1 MKNTTKKNSKMT
13 AAQSWKPLWTLVS
26 LCLAAALLL
35 ALPAQSQAT
44 FTYEDERRVGKEL
57 YDKIKEADLLLT
69 DDPLVDYVREIGE
82 RLIRQDNRYPL
93 DFTFS
98 VIGSSGINAFAT
110 PGGYIY
116 VFTGLVKLAENESQL
131 AGVLAHEIAHVKARH
146 IAQMI
151 AKSKRLNVATLAA
164 VIAGALVGGG
174 DAAAALA
181 GLTSAASVTMSLKYS
196 REHEEEADRLGMAY
210 LVGSGYSGQAM
221 LDFLKIMQ
229 FNQFYS
235 SAVPSYFLT
244 HPQTSDRI
252 RYLTLLLETRY
263 RQEGAT
269 EIVGGFDRHQTRLY
283 LKRQSPRDNLRYF
296 AERARQNPNDA
307 EAHYGLAV
315 SESKMG
321 RFNDAARSFTRALEL
336 NPRDIEIMR
345 DYGISF
351 FEGGDIPNALEQLG
365 HAWVLGARDRDTL
378 FYLGKSYEMREDYR
392 AALDM
397 FSTINEI
404 NPDDS
409 EIFYNLAMMYGKTGD
424 LGESHYYFGKYFKKI
439 GRESSAQFHFKTAL
453 DHVPAQS
460 PRAEDIRKEMAA
472 GES

>member
-1 MKNTTKKNSKMT
+1 MKNTTKKNPNMT
-13 AAQSWKPLWTLVS
+13 APRPWKPLQGLLI
-26 LCLAAALLL
+26 LCLAASLLL
-35 ALPAQSQAT
+35 ALPVPSQAT
-44 FTYEDERRVGKEL
+44 FTYEDERRVGREL
-57 YDKIKEADLLLT
+57 YDKIKEAGLLLT
-69 DDPLVDYVREIGE
+69 DDPLVDYVKEIGE
-82 RLIRQDNRYPL
+82 RLIRQDDRYPL

-98 VIGSSGINAFAT
+98 VIQSSGINAFAT
-110 PGGYIY
+110 PGGYVY
-116 VFTGLVKLAENESQL
+116 VFTGLVKLAEDESQL

-151 AKSKRLNVATLAA
+151 AKSKRLGVASLAA
-164 VIAGALVGGG
+164 VLAGALIGGG
-174 DAAAALA
+174 DAAAALV
-181 GLTSAASVTMSLKYS
+181 GLTSAASATMTLKYS

-210 LVGSGYSGQAM
+210 LVGSGYSGRAM
-221 LDFLKIMQ
+221 LDFLRIMQ

-263 RQEGAT
+263 RQEGMT
-269 EIVGGFDRHQTRLY
+269 EIVGGFDRHKTRLY
-283 LKRQSPRDNLRYF
+283 LNRQSPRDNHRYF
-296 AERARQNPNDA
+296 TERVRQDPGDP

-315 SESKMG
+315 SASKMG
-321 RFNDAARSFTRALEL
+321 RFDDASRSFTRALEL
-336 NPRDIEIMR
+336 KPRDIEIMR

-351 FEGGDIPNALEQLG
+351 FEKGDIPNALEQLG
-365 HAWVLGARDRDTL
+365 RAWSLGARDRDTL
-378 FYLGKSYEMREDYR
+378 FYLGKSYEMEGNYS

-397 FSTINEI
+397 FSTINEM

-424 LGESHYYFGKYFKKI
+424 LGESHFYFGKYFKRI
-439 GRESSAQFHFKTAL
+439 GRVSSAQFHFKTAL
-453 DHVPAQS
+453 DHVPPES
-460 PRAEDIRKEMAA
+460 PRAEDIRKEMAT